1 MAVPIAC
8 ALFLGLPALPET
20 ASGSGRNRERIPAVI
35 KDRLATLET
44 KGRARIGRD
53 TLSFR
58 EDLSAFYRK
67 RKFRPAWILQGRFA
81 RPEAWELADAVNK
94 CDREG
99 LDPADYRIAS
109 LDSLLPVFGRRF
121 YWGAGPSPELA
132 AVLDMLLTDAY
143 LRLGA
148 HLLAGRV
155 HPLSLAD
162 QWHISEEETDL
173 AAYLEHALAERDEV
187 RESLRRL
194 APSHPEYGILKWW
207 LTEHRKIQ
215 SRGGWPAVPKGGI
228 LALGDTG
235 SRVTSLCRR
244 LALSG
249 DLEAWDPEACG
260 RSFDSSLVAAVKRFQ
275 GRHGLAA
282 TGRVDEA
289 TLRDLNV
296 TVEDRI
302 DQIRLGLECW
312 RWLPRDLGE
321 RHARVNIADFSLT
334 AWKGDKV
341 ELAMRVVVGRKEDS
355 TPVFS
360 DRIVSVSLNPS
371 WNIPE
376 SIAKEEILPELKA
389 DPTYL
394 ERQGMELLTSW
405 SERGEALRPDT
416 IDWSEVTPETF
427 RFRIRQKHGEGS
439 ALGKVKFVMTNPFNI
454 YLHDTPSKAY
464 FAGHRRALSHGCVRV
479 ERPVE
484 LAEWIL
490 APDWNRESL
499 LKEIA
504 KGEPTIL
511 PAPGKG
517 MPVHIL
523 YWTAFTDAEGGI
535 QFRRDIY
542 GWGRRMERDLQRTA
556 RR

>member
-1 MAVPIAC
+1 
-8 ALFLGLPALPET
+8 
-20 ASGSGRNRERIPAVI
+20 
-35 KDRLATLET
+35 
-44 KGRARIGRD
+44 
-53 TLSFR
+53 
-58 EDLSAFYRK
+58 
-67 RKFRPAWILQGRFA
+67 
-81 RPEAWELADAVNK
+81 
-94 CDREG
+94 
-99 LDPADYRIAS
+99 
-109 LDSLLPVFGRRF
+109 
-121 YWGAGPSPELA
+121 
-132 AVLDMLLTDAY
+132 
-143 LRLGA
+143 
-148 HLLAGRV
+148 
-155 HPLSLAD
+155 
-162 QWHISEEETDL
+162 
-173 AAYLEHALAERDEV
+173 
-187 RESLRRL
+187 
-194 APSHPEYGILKWW
+194 
-207 LTEHRKIQ
+207 
-215 SRGGWPAVPKGGI
+215 GWPAVPKGGI

-249 DLEAWDPEACG
+249 DLKAWDPEACG

-321 RHARVNIADFSLT
+321 RHVRVNIADFSLT

-360 DRIVSVSLNPS
+360 DRIVSVSLNPP

-405 SERGEALRPDT
+405 SERGVALRPDT

-523 YWTAFTDAEGGI
+523 YWTAFIDAEGGI